1 MNYTIGIKKERA
13 ICIKEKYRNKIEGIE
28 NLSNSKVNTLF
39 NNQFLIKLMITN
51 LEEEILK
58 LKNEISIIEIK
69 ILRA

>member
-1 MNYTIGIKKERA
+1 M
-13 ICIKEKYRNKIEGIE
+13 IKELEIQKEIE
-28 NLSNSKVNTLF
+28 KTL
-39 NNQFLIKLMITN
+39 NTN